1 VIAVGE
7 MKQLPYHSY
16 VYLEKT
22 YLKHQGRK
30 LIGGVLIHPK
40 GYIPDWVKEPGQ
52 TSCASN
58 EKELEEFQRQVEL
71 QRMSAND

>member
-1 VIAVGE
+1 VISVGD

-16 VYLEKT
+16 VFLEKT
-22 YLKHQGRK
+22 YLKHRGRK

-40 GYIPDWVKEPGQ
+40 GYLPDWAKETGKLE
-52 TSCASN
+52 CAATQ
-58 EKELEEFQRQVEL
+58 KELEEFQRQVEL